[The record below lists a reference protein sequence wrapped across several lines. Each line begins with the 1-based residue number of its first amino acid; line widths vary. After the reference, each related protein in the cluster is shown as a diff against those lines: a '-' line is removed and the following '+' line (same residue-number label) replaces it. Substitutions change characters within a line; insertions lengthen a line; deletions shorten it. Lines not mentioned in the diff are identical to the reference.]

1 MDKQA
6 ALRALHV
13 IDSVIYSTDRK
24 ELCNGE
30 FAELQ
35 SACASL
41 MCSVKNN
48 AFAAEKA
55 AWMVEVIQAA
65 LIGKSSNLCSSREAI
80 LDCGTSL
87 ALLIEGL
94 PGSAHQAGKL
104 ILS

>member
-1 MDKQA
+1 MDKQS

-24 ELCNGE
+24 ELCSGD
-30 FAELQ
+30 FAKIQ

-41 MCSVKNN
+41 LSSVKNN

-55 AWMVEVIQAA
+55 AWMIEVIQAA
-65 LIGKSSNLCSSREAI
+65 LIGKSSNLFSSREDI

-94 PGSAHQAGKL
+94 PGSVHHAGNL
-104 ILS
+104 TES